1 MVTELSALYLH
12 DEEKKV
18 TCHTF
23 NTIKKKI
30 IYQSSS
36 LNDKLELFGS
46 WNHWS
51 SAGIMQ
57 RKGKIGYQL
66 DIQLAPG
73 KYEYK
78 FKVNGQWTHDEK
90 VAVNGN
96 GNH

>member
-1 MVTELSALYLH
+1 MVTELSALYLQ

-51 SAGIMQ
+51 SAGIM
-57 RKGKIGYQL
+57 
-66 DIQLAPG
+66 
-73 KYEYK
+73 
-78 FKVNGQWTHDEK
+78 
-90 VAVNGN
+90 
-96 GNH
+96 